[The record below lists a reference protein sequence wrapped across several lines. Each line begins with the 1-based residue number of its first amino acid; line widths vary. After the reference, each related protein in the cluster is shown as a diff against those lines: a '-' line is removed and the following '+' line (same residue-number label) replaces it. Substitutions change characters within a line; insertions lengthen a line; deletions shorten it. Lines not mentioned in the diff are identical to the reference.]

1 MELSVLNP
9 SGSFMKTLALTSLL
23 MNMFGYIS
31 ELGFSPRRE
40 DEVEYN
46 VNSFVLG
53 YWGEGVKEINSMFL
67 EETVEAKSGFPLSV
81 ILDFHFPYWIMD
93 CCIFWKIGSWYEFPG
108 VEHCQGFIFLF
119 DWSFP
124 FVPEF
129 AQSCLTEG
137 FWSSFGVRI
146 FALDFHNECLDGF
159 ALSLPLSILFL
170 ISWLLSFLIEFVR
183 PDTV

>member
-1 MELSVLNP
+1 M
-9 SGSFMKTLALTSLL
+9 
-23 MNMFGYIS
+23 
-31 ELGFSPRRE
+31 
-40 DEVEYN
+40 
-46 VNSFVLG
+46 NSFISG

-81 ILDFHFPYWIMD
+81 VLDFHFPYQIMD
-93 CCIFWKIGSWYEFPG
+93 CHIFQKIGSWYEFPG
-108 VEHCQGFIFLF
+108 VEHCQGFIFLS

-129 AQSCLTEG
+129 AQSRLTEG
-137 FWSSFGVRI
+137 FWSFI
-146 FALDFHNECLDGF
+146 LDFHNECLDGF

-170 ISWLLSFLIEFVR
+170 ISWLLFLIEFVR